1 MKGRQTPLPGE
12 TGGAKCLN
20 QLFIKHTSTRLV
32 FVWKPKLD
40 GMRQNT
46 AYVRVSVCVFW
57 TCVSACM
64 SSQRESAES
73 LCLRDSALLTCSR
86 FSRTVVQAVRQRLPV
101 GKSLN
106 ELVEAIGH
114 RQRRRGGMQRE
125 VSKQPTRKELFTVQT
140 LFPPSLLAPFNLS
153 LVLIHWRARGP
164 SQSSC
169 FLLRFSLL
177 LLSLLFSVALNILS
191 SFVIACP
198 VCIPLLLPPSVSA
211 LKVLPSAP

>member
-1 MKGRQTPLPGE
+1 
-12 TGGAKCLN
+12 
-20 QLFIKHTSTRLV
+20 
-32 FVWKPKLD
+32 
-40 GMRQNT
+40 
-46 AYVRVSVCVFW
+46 
-57 TCVSACM
+57 M

-114 RQRRRGGMQRE
+114 RQRRGARGAQRE

-153 LVLIHWRARGP
+153 LVLIHWRARSP

-211 LKVLPSAP
+211 FKVLPSAP

>member
-1 MKGRQTPLPGE
+1 MQ
-12 TGGAKCLN
+12 
-20 QLFIKHTSTRLV
+20 
-32 FVWKPKLD
+32 
-40 GMRQNT
+40 QNT
-46 AYVRVSVCVFW
+46 AYVHVSVCVFFW
-57 TCVSACM
+57 TCVSVCM

-73 LCLRDSALLTCSR
+73 LYLRDSALLTCSR

-114 RQRRRGGMQRE
+114 RQRRGAGGGAGGAQRE

-211 LKVLPSAP
+211 FKVLPSAP